1 MAEIGKK
8 RASSLTLFQCAVWA
22 ALLGMVGF
30 FLIEPT
36 ISPRLGEKAARAIN
50 VGVVTGVV
58 FFFYTWRSTERPLR
72 ESVLRCLVFT
82 ALLTPTYW
90 GLQYALEIMRS

>member
-1 MAEIGKK
+1 MAEVDKK
-8 RASSLTLFQCAVWA
+8 RASSLTLLKCVIWA
-22 ALLGMVGF
+22 ALLGVVGL
-30 FLIEPT
+30 FLVEPT

-82 ALLTPTYW
+82 ALFTPTYW
-90 GLQYALEIMRS
+90 GLQYALEIVRS